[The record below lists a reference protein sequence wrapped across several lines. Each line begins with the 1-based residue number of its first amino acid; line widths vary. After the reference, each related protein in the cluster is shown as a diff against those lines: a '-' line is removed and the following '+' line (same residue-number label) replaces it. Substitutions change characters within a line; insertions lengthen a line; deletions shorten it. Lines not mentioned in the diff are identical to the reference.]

1 VESGNSSAMNFFE
14 KQSEIVQLPKL
25 NRQAILKVISKTVL
39 SLSLLAIAT
48 SSFKV
53 PHAQAKAVAAAAAPV
68 EHLHVGQKIANF
80 LRSFGK
86 KGGLAASFLRPAIVV
101 NGAFMLAWS
110 PFLFFRHLNIIS
122 KVEGRKVAAKKTKF
136 DVMIWRI
143 TGLWVA
149 FVGLTCLFVTD
160 VPNGFWSSRWG
171 FSSPEALEV
180 VWSPLAYL
188 LLTTHTIET
197 WVKYDAGALS
207 DAKANIFL
215 AGISLVA
222 LLLP

>member
-48 SSFKV
+48 SSFKI

-80 LRSFGK
+80 LRAFGK
-86 KGGLAASFLRPAIVV
+86 KGGLAAPFLRLAIVI
-101 NGAFMLAWS
+101 NGAFML
-110 PFLFFRHLNIIS
+110 PLGPYLFFRHLGVIS
-122 KVEGRKVAAKKTKF
+122 GVEGSEVAAKKTNF
-136 DVMIWRI
+136 DVMIWRL
-143 TGLWVA
+143 TGLWVT
-149 FVGLTCLFVTD
+149 FVGLMSFVVTD
-160 VPNGFWSSRWG
+160 VPNGFWSIRWG
-171 FSSPEALEV
+171 FSPKALEV
-180 VWSPLAYL
+180 VWSPLVYL
-188 LLTTHTIET
+188 LLITHTIET
-197 WVKYDAGALS
+197 WVKHDAGVLS
-207 DAKANIFL
+207 MATVNIFL

-222 LLLP
+222 LLLS